1 MFAWLADPNGASG
14 FCRFVQL
21 IFVYIVKSKMI
32 TFIAVVGP
40 VASGKSSVSLDLKQK
55 WPYLVEVIK
64 VDNYY
69 KDRSS
74 VPMYE
79 RGENGDI
86 NYDLPDAIDFDL
98 LLEHLLTL
106 RRGVPVLEAPS
117 YDFATHTRTLDVQID
132 AKPFV
137 IVDGHQLLC
146 GIPRERFPWNYAIYV
161 DTPLGVCFERRLLRD
176 SAFRTFYDVS
186 MQHFYRTLPAQ
197 MLYGEPQRDKCDLV
211 SANTDSIK
219 QTIVALILLK
229 NCVS

>member
-1 MFAWLADPNGASG
+1 
-14 FCRFVQL
+14 
-21 IFVYIVKSKMI
+21 MI
-32 TFIAVVGP
+32 TFIAIVGP

-55 WPYLVEVIK
+55 WPDLIEVIK

-98 LLEHLLTL
+98 LLEHLLVL
-106 RRGVPVLEAPS
+106 QRGVPVLEAPS

-132 AKPFV
+132 AKPVV

-161 DTPLGVCFERRLLRD
+161 DTSLDLCFERRLLRD
-176 SAFRTFYDVS
+176 TSAERTFYDVA

-197 MLYGEPQRDKCDLV
+197 LRYGDSQKDKCDLV
-211 SANTDSIK
+211 SASTDCIK

-229 NCVS
+229 GFVSS